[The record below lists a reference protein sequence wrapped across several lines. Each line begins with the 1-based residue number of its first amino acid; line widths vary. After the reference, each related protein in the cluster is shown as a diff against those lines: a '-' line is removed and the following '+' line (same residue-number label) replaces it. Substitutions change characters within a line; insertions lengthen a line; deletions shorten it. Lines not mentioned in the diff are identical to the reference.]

1 MQTGRLY
8 VLLTN
13 YMVADGLPAQGLV
26 ATCWEPWRYLARRPS
41 PEQPEGV
48 WPESGHPP
56 LAPPMTTAPRSSSFC
71 PATREMWRGEKEG
84 MGIF

>member
-13 YMVADGLPAQGLV
+13 YTVADGLPAQGLV
-26 ATCWEPWRYLARRPS
+26 ATCWEPWRYLATRPS

-48 WPESGHPP
+48 
-56 LAPPMTTAPRSSSFC
+56 
-71 PATREMWRGEKEG
+71 
-84 MGIF
+84 